1 MVVEL
6 FTIFSIL
13 IGGSLLA
20 RSGGI
25 SNWASPAIGFILGT
39 GLMIILGSVQ
49 VITQQPTSSVA
60 TLLLTIF
67 IPMALWA
74 WYHRKGLA
82 VSFRILPAFL
92 FLSGTF
98 IGVSALRTLSLFN
111 LTPDSYRYAQ
121 VGALFESGKIA
132 SAQPYLLLNRM
143 LAVPLM
149 HAPANLNDNFYLCS
163 ITPLLA
169 LATVLSLTWF
179 CQKGLKTKKSNHW
192 LSFALPPVAALLLLT
207 NQFFVYNAFY
217 VNGHVLYAALLML
230 ICGSSWLY
238 ARNADVPKNALNIIL
253 YFSVPALVL
262 TRPEAALHASLA
274 LMPVFVSN
282 KFHLRQKSFLL
293 ATLSI
298 SIVIWNGF
306 LLSKYLASDQSPP
319 LAVIGMFCF
328 GVVLFI
334 AAPLLFSSAFDRI
347 SGHILSL
354 TEIALWTTLLVAT
367 IIDPEMFSI
376 SVFATIEN
384 IIMGKGLWG
393 YSLIVLGVLFIGVLI
408 LLKSSDQIFFRFPVT
423 TFLPLGLLLAFLRGT
438 PYRIGAIDSL
448 NRMFLHILPIT
459 ILFIVSSVMIAD
471 WGFRKNNFIQ

>member
-6 FTIFSIL
+6 FTIISIL
-13 IGGSLLA
+13 IGGSLLV

-74 WYHRKGLA
+74 WCFRKGLA

-92 FLSGTF
+92 FLTGTS

-149 HAPANLNDNFYLCS
+149 HAPANLNSDFYLCS

-169 LATVLSLTWF
+169 LATVLSLAWF
-179 CQKGLKTKKSNHW
+179 CQKGLKTKKSNHL

-217 VNGHVLYAALLML
+217 VNGHLLYAALLML

-238 ARNADVPKNALNIIL
+238 ARNADVPKNALNVIL
-253 YFSVPALVL
+253 FFSTPALVL

-293 ATLSI
+293 ATLST

-306 LLSKYLASDQSPP
+306 LLSEYLASDQSPP
-319 LAVIGMFCF
+319 LAVTGMLCF
-328 GVVLFI
+328 GAVLFI
-334 AAPLLFSSAFDRI
+334 AVPFLFSSVVDRI
-347 SGHILSL
+347 SGHILSS
-354 TEIALWTTLLVAT
+354 TEIALWAILLVAT
-367 IIDPEMFSI
+367 MIDPEMFSMSI
-376 SVFATIEN
+376 FATIEN

-393 YSLIVLGVLFIGVLI
+393 YSLIVLGVLFIGVLV
-408 LLKSSDQIFFRFPVT
+408 LSKSSDQIFFRFPVT
-423 TFLPLGLLLAFLRGT
+423 TFVPLGLLLAFLRGA

-459 ILFIVSSVMIAD
+459 ILFIVSSITIAD
-471 WGFRKNNFIQ
+471 WGFRKNNLIQ